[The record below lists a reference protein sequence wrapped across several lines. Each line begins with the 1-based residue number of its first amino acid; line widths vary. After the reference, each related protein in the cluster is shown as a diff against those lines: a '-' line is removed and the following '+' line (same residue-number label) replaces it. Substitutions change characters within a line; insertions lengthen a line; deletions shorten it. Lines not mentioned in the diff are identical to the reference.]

1 MTVSRQ
7 TIALAA
13 VGSIGKFVCEELL
26 SDDRFNVVVISRG
39 VRRPPSSFCRGPQAV
54 LFLLSHHLCYS
65 PLLLTQGQRDPWFTS
80 RDIPIHVSDYSSGS
94 VLSVLEET
102 KATALLSFLNLNDER
117 YITIHRAFLSACLAS
132 KTCKRLMPSEYCGD
146 VERYPDRPRFYGTTR
161 EPFRKILKAEAGDV
175 EWTCIENGW
184 FMDYFLP
191 KEQSYMKPVPDEFP
205 INLDAWTAR
214 VRGTGDEPQSWTLA
228 REVGKAIVALCATE
242 KEWEPITY
250 VCGQWGTY
258 NEAIKTMESFY
269 DRPIPK
275 TYTSAQEIRDYVAAN
290 LDNDQVYAV
299 QAVMCDEWSI
309 DGATVVPKETTLRQ
323 REKYFADCHF
333 STLEEVLKKAKG
345 VKGVV

>member
-1 MTVSRQ
+1 MAPSRQ

-13 VGSIGKFVCEELL
+13 VGSMGKFVCEALL
-26 SDDRFNVVVISRG
+26 RDDRFDVVVISRG
-39 VRRPPSSFCRGPQAV
+39 
-54 LFLLSHHLCYS
+54 
-65 PLLLTQGQRDPWFTS
+65 RDPWFTS
-80 RDIPIHVSDYSSGS
+80 RDIPVHVSDYSSDS
-94 VLSVLEET
+94 VLSVLDET
-102 KATALLSFLNLNDER
+102 NATALLSFLNLNDER
-117 YITIHRAFLSACLAS
+117 YITIHRAFLSACQAS

-146 VERYPDRPRFYGTTR
+146 VERFPDRPRFYGTTR

-191 KEQSYMKPVPDEFP
+191 KEKSYMRPVPDEFP

-228 REVGKAIVALCATE
+228 RDVGNAIVELCASEQKWVSETPLQNPP
-242 KEWEPITY
+242 KRSPFLTRTRANQEPITY
-250 VCGQWGTY
+250 VCGEWGTY
-258 NEAIKTMESFY
+258 NDAIKTMESFY

-275 TYTSAQEIRDYVAAN
+275 THTPAQEIRDYVAAN

-323 REKYFADCHF
+323 REKYFGNCRF
-333 STLEEVLKKAKG
+333 STLQEVLQRAKG
-345 VKGVV
+345 VEGVV